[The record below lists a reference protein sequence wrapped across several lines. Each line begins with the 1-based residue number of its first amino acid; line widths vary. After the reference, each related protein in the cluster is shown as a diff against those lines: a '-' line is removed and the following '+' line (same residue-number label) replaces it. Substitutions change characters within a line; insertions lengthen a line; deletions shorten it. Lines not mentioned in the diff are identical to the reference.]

1 MGVDDCG
8 GMPSH
13 PASLLIVVTED
24 WYFLS
29 HRLQL
34 AKDAARRGFRVTVAT
49 GPGERGADIR
59 LAGFEHVVFPLDRR
73 SLNLWREAQ
82 TLRALTVL
90 MRDRR
95 PSLVHLVAAK
105 PIMYGNI
112 AARLAGGPPVLS
124 AVAGLGYLY
133 LGGGVGRRVLRA
145 AYELTFR
152 TLVRRS
158 REARVLVQNPD
169 DAQLLLDRGM
179 VKPEQL
185 VCITGSGV
193 DIRRFAPSPEPTDSP
208 TVILMHSR
216 MLWDKGVLELVEAAR
231 RLRARGVPNFVVR
244 LAGDPDP
251 HNPASISLQQ
261 LQDWSSEGVVEW
273 IGRVDDTPAELRR
286 CHIACLPSYREG
298 APLSLI
304 EAAASGRPIVTT
316 DVPGCREVVHHER
329 NGLLVPVRDA
339 AGLADALERLI
350 LDRDLRARLGACG
363 RERAEREYSSDVVND
378 KIISTY
384 FQMMAERTHH

>member
-1 MGVDDCG
+1 
-8 GMPSH
+8 MPSH

-29 HRLQL
+29 HRLQM
-34 AKDAARRGFRVTVAT
+34 AKDAARRGLRVTIAT
-49 GPGERGADIR
+49 GPGERSADIR
-59 LAGFEHVVFPLDRR
+59 HAGFEHRVFALDRR
-73 SLNLWREAQ
+73 SLNLWREVQ
-82 TLRALTVL
+82 TLRALTAL
-90 MRDRR
+90 MRDLR

-112 AARLAGGPPVLS
+112 AASLAGGPPVLN

-133 LGGGVGRRVLRA
+133 MGGGVGRRALRA

-152 TLVRRS
+152 TLVRR
-158 REARVLVQNPD
+158 RPEARVLVQNPD
-169 DAQLLLDRGM
+169 DAQFLLERRM
-179 VKPEQL
+179 VKSEQL

-193 DIRRFAPSPEPTDSP
+193 DIQRFAPSPEPTGTP
-208 TVILMHSR
+208 TVVLMHSR
-216 MLWDKGVLELVEAAR
+216 MLWDKGVAELVEAAR
-231 RLRARGVPNFVVR
+231 QLRARGVPNFIVR

-251 HNPASISLQQ
+251 HNPAAISLEQ
-261 LQDWSSEGVVEW
+261 LRDWSNEGVVEW
-273 IGRVDDTPAELRR
+273 IGRADDIPAELRR

-298 APLSLI
+298 APLSLL

-316 DVPGCREVVHHER
+316 DVPGCREVVHHDR

-339 AGLADALERLI
+339 RGLADALQRLI
-350 LDRDLRARLGACG
+350 LDSDLRRRLGACG
-363 RERAEREYSSDVVND
+363 RERAEREFSSDVVND

-384 FQMMAERTHH
+384 FQMMAERTRP

>member
-1 MGVDDCG
+1 
-8 GMPSH
+8 MPSH

-29 HRLQL
+29 HRLQM
-34 AKDAARRGFRVTVAT
+34 AKDAARRGLRVTIAT
-49 GPGERGADIR
+49 GPGERSADIR
-59 LAGFEHVVFPLDRR
+59 QAGFEHLVFPLDRR
-73 SLNLWREAQ
+73 SLNVWREVQ
-82 TLRALTVL
+82 TLRALTTL
-90 MRDRR
+90 MRDLR

-112 AARLAGGPPVLS
+112 AARLAGGPPVLN

-133 LGGGVGRRVLRA
+133 MGGGVGRRALRA

-152 TLVRRS
+152 TLVRRRS
-158 REARVLVQNPD
+158 AARVLVQNPD
-169 DAQLLLDRGM
+169 DAQFLLERGM

-185 VCITGSGV
+185 VVITGSGV
-193 DIRRFAPSPEPTDSP
+193 DIQRFAPSPEPTGTP
-208 TVILMHSR
+208 IVVLMHSR
-216 MLWDKGVLELVEAAR
+216 MLWDKGVAELVEATR
-231 RLRARGVPNFVVR
+231 QLRARGVPNFVVR
-244 LAGDPDP
+244 LVGDPDP
-251 HNPASISLQQ
+251 HNTAAIPLEQ
-261 LQDWSSEGVVEW
+261 LRDWSNEGVVEW
-273 IGRVDDTPAELRR
+273 IGRADDMPAELRR

-298 APLSLI
+298 APLSLL

-339 AGLADALERLI
+339 RSLADALERLI
-350 LDRDLRARLGACG
+350 VDGDLRRRLGACG
-363 RERAEREYSSDVVND
+363 CERAEREFSSDVVND

-384 FQMMAERTHH
+384 FQMMAEGNLT

>member
-1 MGVDDCG
+1 
-8 GMPSH
+8 MPAH

-29 HRLQL
+29 HRLQM
-34 AKDAARRGFRVTVAT
+34 AKDAARRGLRVTIAT
-49 GPGERGADIR
+49 GPGERSADIR
-59 LAGFEHVVFPLDRR
+59 QAGFEHLVFPLDRR
-73 SLNLWREAQ
+73 SLNVWREVQ
-82 TLRALTVL
+82 TLRALTTL

-112 AARLAGGPPVLS
+112 AARLAGGPPVLN

-133 LGGGVGRRVLRA
+133 MGGGVGRRALRA

-152 TLVRRS
+152 TLVRRRS
-158 REARVLVQNPD
+158 EARVLVQNPD
-169 DAQLLLDRGM
+169 DAQFLLERRM

-185 VCITGSGV
+185 VIITGSGV
-193 DIRRFAPSPEPTDSP
+193 DIRRFAPSPEPAGSP

-216 MLWDKGVLELVEAAR
+216 MLWDKGVAELVEATR
-231 RLRARGVPNFVVR
+231 LLRARGVPNFVVR
-244 LAGDPDP
+244 LAGDPDA
-251 HNPASISLQQ
+251 HNPAAIPLEQ
-261 LQDWSSEGVVEW
+261 LRDWSNEGVVEW
-273 IGRVDDTPAELRR
+273 IGRAEDIPAELRR

-298 APLSLI
+298 APLSLL

-339 AGLADALERLI
+339 RGLSDALERLI
-350 LDRDLRARLGACG
+350 LDSDLRRRLGACG
-363 RERAEREYSSDVVND
+363 RERAEREFSSDVVND

-384 FQMMAERTHH
+384 FQMMAERTSR